1 MKLFAALALF
11 SLAASLALPP
21 GRAEA
26 DERLPAAAKAWLEE
40 RRVVVFAGQEDYP
53 PFEFIDERNGEYS
66 GMAVELIRWIAT
78 EFGFTAV
85 FKPMP
90 FEEAQ
95 NAVLRGDADALTG
108 LFRSNERLL
117 RFDFTSPVFNVP
129 ASIYSRAGVDEPR
142 SAAALR
148 GRRVATQR
156 GDYAIEHLAM
166 MATEVAW
173 VYADDFGDA
182 IGLLSS
188 GEADALIGDE
198 QVMDYQLQARRLD
211 DRIRKTSAPLY
222 VGVDCLAIAK
232 GNALLFSILEA
243 GIERARKTGTLETIY
258 LKWTGQRLETK
269 PSVGWPTP
277 ATIAA
282 AIVAAAAI
290 GLAATAR
297 RRSGRMAAEA
307 TAALRGQVDRLRA
320 ENAALAAA
328 NARLRVDLEERS
340 RLEADKRRI
349 DAEAAARRVE
359 ELTRCA
365 IAKALDATNAGGL
378 DHDG

>member
-1 MKLFAALALF
+1 MKPFAALTLAVI
-11 SLAASLALPP
+11 AASIARPS
-21 GRAEA
+21 GGAAA

-40 RRVVVFAGQEDYP
+40 RRVIVFAGQEHYP
-53 PFEFIDERNGEYS
+53 PFEFIDESTGEYG
-66 GMAVELIRWIAT
+66 GMAVELLRWIAT

-85 FKPMP
+85 FRPMP

-95 NAVLRGDADALTG
+95 NAVLRGEADALTG

-117 RFDFTSPVFNVP
+117 RFDFTEPAFNVP
-129 ASIYSRAGVDEPR
+129 ASIYSRIGPDEPG

-156 GDYAIEHLAM
+156 GDYAIEYLAM
-166 MATEVAW
+166 MATEVEW

-182 IGLLSS
+182 IGLLAS
-188 GEADALIGDE
+188 GEADAMIGDE
-198 QVMDYQLQARRLD
+198 QVMDYQLRARRLGE
-211 DRIRKTSAPLY
+211 RIRKTSAPLY
-222 VGVDCLAIAK
+222 VGVDCMAVAK
-232 GNALLFSILEA
+232 GDVLLHSILDA

-258 LKWTGQRLETK
+258 LKWTGQRLETQ
-269 PSVGWPTP
+269 PRMTWPTP

-282 AIVAAAAI
+282 TALAVAAVAAAVIA
-290 GLAATAR
+290 GR
-297 RRSGRMAAEA
+297 RGGRMVAEA
-307 TAALRGQVDRLRA
+307 TAALRGQADRLRA
-320 ENAALAAA
+320 ENEALAAA

-340 RLEADKRRI
+340 RLEAEKRRI

-365 IAKALDATNAGGL
+365 IAKALDSAGA
-378 DHDG
+378 DGRDA